1 MSFGADTVYNILAGC
16 VHGGFVMLYGTI
28 VSKGIAIGSAFVL
41 SSGKKEESV
50 SHVSMHDTE
59 YSTQK
64 YLIAKEQTRQSLES
78 LVSVIEESNKDIAD
92 MMRGQI
98 AILEDVGLN
107 ESIYSLIGGYHFT
120 CEYAIEI
127 AYNQW
132 IKRFSDLS
140 DPMTKER
147 YADVQDVKNRLLS
160 FLLSTGRGKIE
171 LPKTPSVLVADTLL
185 PSDIAT
191 LGREMILGIVSESGN
206 ANSHFAL
213 IAKELGIPAL
223 TGVNRALVQIETGMT
238 VIVDALTGLV
248 IENPSNEELGAYR
261 ENRDAY
267 QVAVSE
273 MKNFVSLAAVS
284 KDSKPYRVYLNLSSL
299 TKEAVSLSPYS
310 SGVGLFRSEFQFA
323 DYEVPPTEDEQ
334 YEIYRDLTKAFGEH
348 ECVIRTFDFQEDK
361 LPKFMNPGSSENKD
375 EAPYFLDEQETVTPK
390 KAAGVENK
398 EFTESIIYTQIRAI
412 LRAAVHGNLGI
423 MFPMVRSIDEL
434 RSNKALIEK
443 AKIELRTEKIAFRES
458 LPFGVMIETPSLAL
472 LSDVVARETN
482 FASIGTNDLSRF
494 LSGAGDRLNAQNQN
508 FDYRPDL
515 YRLIKSIIDAFAVFR
530 KPLSVC
536 GELAGNP
543 ITAPLLA
550 GLGIERFSVDPL
562 AISTIKEALSKFTVQ
577 ETKDMAERVLG
588 LATCAETENYLK
600 MKAV

>member
-1 MSFGADTVYNILAGC
+1 
-16 VHGGFVMLYGTI
+16 MLYGTI